1 MTDIIS
7 ISNTVFLMLGLE
19 LLFSIALPVV
29 AIVIW
34 KKKTDANL
42 SPLLMGA
49 AAFFVFVMVI
59 EQIIHFLVLGLNE
72 SVSSFILSR
81 PWLYAI
87 YGGFMAGF
95 MEESARFLVFKTM
108 MRNHIGRENAI
119 TYGLGHGGLEC
130 FSVLGMTMIS
140 NLMLAV
146 MFNSIGA
153 EEFIAQYAPGQ
164 TAAISEAIAG
174 INAIDPAAAALAC
187 FERACSMAL
196 QVELSILVFAA
207 VRLNKFWL
215 YPVSILLHMGVDF
228 FAALYQTGTLSA
240 LWVVEVLLAAYVVA
254 LFFAARAVYKKL
266 PPEAPTKM
274 LDHFGRVVSG

>member
-1 MTDIIS
+1 MPETIV
-7 ISNTVFLMLGLE
+7 ISNSVFIVLSLE
-19 LLFSIALPVV
+19 LLFSLALPIA
-29 AIVIW
+29 AIVVW
-34 KKKTDANL
+34 KKKADVSL
-42 SPLLMGA
+42 RPCVLGA
-49 AAFFVFVMVI
+49 VAFFVFAVVL
-59 EQIIHFLVLGLNE
+59 EQIIHFLVLGLNGT
-72 SVSSFILSR
+72 VSDFILSR
-81 PWLYAI
+81 PWLYAV

-95 MEESARFLVFKTM
+95 IEESARFLVFKTM
-108 MRNHIGRENAI
+108 MRDNVGRENAVS
-119 TYGLGHGGLEC
+119 YGLGHGGLEC

-174 INAIDPAAAALAC
+174 INVIDPAAAALAC

>member
-174 INAIDPAAAALAC
+174 INAINPAAAALAC

-196 QVELSILVFAA
+196 QVELSILVFGA
-207 VRLNKFWL
+207 VHLNKFWL

>member
-266 PPEAPTKM
+266 PTEAPTKM

>member
-42 SPLLMGA
+42 NPLLMGA

-119 TYGLGHGGLEC
+119 TYGLGHGGIEC
-130 FSVLGMTMIS
+130 IFILGMSMVS
-140 NLMLAV
+140 NLLLAL
-146 MFNSIGA
+146 MFNTLGA
-153 EEFIAQYAPGQ
+153 EAFIAQYSPGQ
-164 TAAISEAIAG
+164 TEAVAAAIAS
-174 INAIDPAAAALAC
+174 INAVDPFSALLAC
-187 FERACSMAL
+187 FERACALAL
-196 QVELSILVFAA
+196 QVQLSVFVFAA
-207 VRLNKFWL
+207 VRLHKFWL
-215 YPVSILLHMGVDF
+215 YPLSILLHMGIDF
-228 FAALYQTGTLSA
+228 IAALYQTGVLPG
-240 LWVVEVLLAAYVVA
+240 LWLVEVLLGVYVIV
-254 LFFAARAVYKKL
+254 LFFFTRAVYRKL
-266 PPEAPTKM
+266 PPEAPTKR
-274 LDHFGRVVSG
+274 LDHFGRVVSD

>member
-164 TAAISEAIAG
+164 TAAISEAIVG

>member
-108 MRNHIGRENAI
+108 MRNHIGRENAVS
-119 TYGLGHGGLEC
+119 YGLGHGGLEC